1 MIKVFDDGVS
11 KTLVIFLCCIV
22 IGKAGALR
30 NCQLSRIGPLFL
42 RLFSYRTVEVLILL
56 LISTLGDVY
65 GIILKD
71 ELFTAMAVA
80 RAIQPRDSGAIV
92 QTGWLWAQQAIR
104 TTLSA
109 DYLVVNAGVHVQ
121 PRNQALELASPSI
134 SINSVAPAIVES
146 LV

>member
-1 MIKVFDDGVS
+1 
-11 KTLVIFLCCIV
+11 
-22 IGKAGALR
+22 
-30 NCQLSRIGPLFL
+30 
-42 RLFSYRTVEVLILL
+42 LL

-104 TTLSA
+104 TTLSG
-109 DYLVVNAGVHVQ
+109 DYLVVNAGVNVQ
-121 PRNQALELASPSI
+121 PRNQTPELASPSI

>member
-1 MIKVFDDGVS
+1 MVKVFDDRVS
-11 KTLVIFLCCIV
+11 KVLVIFLCCIV
-22 IGKAGALR
+22 IGKAGSLR

-42 RLFSYRTVEVLILL
+42 RLFSYRSVEVLILL

-92 QTGWLWAQQAIR
+92 QTGWLWAQLAIR
-104 TTLSA
+104 TTLSG
-109 DYLVVNAGVHVQ
+109 DYLVVNAGVNVQ
-121 PRNQALELASPSI
+121 PRNQTPELASPSI